1 MTASERIHPVVL
13 SGGSGTRLW
22 PMSRASLPKQ
32 LLALNGARTMIQDT
46 VLRAGGSGAEP
57 PILLCSEGHR
67 FLIAE
72 QMQSIG
78 VTPRAIVLEPMG
90 RNTAPAATIAALL
103 VAEQD
108 TDGIVLLLPSDHVVT
123 NPPEFATAVARAALA
138 ARQGHI
144 VTFGIT
150 PSSAETGYGYI
161 QCGPGLS
168 NGVNRVKRFAEKPD
182 SATAQKYLASG
193 DYLWNSGMFV
203 FRADVMLAELSRLE
217 PALVES
223 CRESLRAAKRDLDF
237 VRLDGA
243 AFEKAKNI
251 SIDYAV
257 MERTTKAAVVP
268 CDIGWSDVG
277 AWSSLWSLQKRDGNG
292 NVLQGDVLV
301 HDSHNSFVRSEKAL
315 TALVGVNNLVV
326 VVTEDAVL
334 VADKAR
340 AQDVKAIVD
349 QLKSS
354 GRAELS
360 DHKVVFRPW
369 GSYQG
374 IDAGD
379 GYQVKHI
386 MVKPGGRL
394 SLQSHKKRAEH
405 WVVVQ
410 GVAQVTCD
418 EKVFLL
424 HENQSTFIP
433 LGARHRLENPG
444 KQPLR
449 LIEVQSGS
457 YLGEDDIV
465 RYDDAYGRAPEK
477 SAAKS

>member
-108 TDGIVLLLPSDHVVT
+108 SDGIVLLLPSDHVVT
-123 NPPEFATAVARAALA
+123 NPAEFATAVARAALA

-237 VRLDGA
+237 VRLDAA

-277 AWSSLWSLQKRDGNG
+277 AWSSLWALQERDGNG